1 MLENI
6 RDGFVMSDAVKSR
19 CVLKSAVNEAE
30 GTIWQLNKASA
41 RLPSPPR
48 NSLRRERD
56 PGGGWKYFSFK
67 GMWRFWQTYV
77 LGFAC

>member
-30 GTIWQLNKASA
+30 GTI
-41 RLPSPPR
+41 
-48 NSLRRERD
+48 
-56 PGGGWKYFSFK
+56 
-67 GMWRFWQTYV
+67 
-77 LGFAC
+77 